1 MKKFLLKIV
10 LFFALCALAFGSA
23 TSIYIFRARNFHFA
37 FPPEKHV
44 LFIGHSHIEVGIDPA
59 IVPESINWAKSGNS
73 YVSCSKRLSLALRDN
88 PQIDTVFIAVAPHNF
103 RKNVDGGLG
112 TRKDASWNAFDYF
125 PYCSLR
131 EFFKIYG
138 MNGVRA
144 VLKNPIQLARS
155 VLLESREAAQKRL
168 GGYLYHPRKSLE
180 KDLHGGFEKRY
191 SVLDHGG
198 EGILYGYF
206 RKMVDE
212 CRARN
217 IRVIALNMPLYH
229 ANEFYDTAYFYKKFR
244 ELFPDVELWDYADFP
259 ISDDCRADINH
270 LNCWG
275 AEIFSKEIAERM
287 AHEGIIRDAR

>member
-1 MKKFLLKIV
+1 M
-10 LFFALCALAFGSA
+10 
-23 TSIYIFRARNFHFA
+23 
-37 FPPEKHV
+37 

-59 IVPESINWAKSGNS
+59 LVPESINWAKSGNN

-112 TRKDASWNAFDYF
+112 TRGDASGNAFDYF

-138 MNGVRA
+138 MNGVRE
-144 VLKNPIQLARS
+144 VLKNPMRLAREMF
-155 VLLESREAAQKRL
+155 ESQNNARTRL
-168 GGYLYHPRKSLE
+168 GGYLYRPMKNLE

-198 EGILYGYF
+198 EGVLYGYF

-217 IRVIALNMPLYH
+217 IRVIALNTPLYH

-259 ISDDCRADINH
+259 VPDDCRADINH

-275 AEIFSKEIAERM
+275 AEIFSKEIAARM
-287 AHEGIIRDAR
+287 VREGIIRDAR